1 MTRRDATDAG
11 QMSLAY
17 PDLVPGDQ
25 VRFPH
30 RRGWRFGVLV
40 GFDGRDAVIESRD
53 GGRRERISAGLVTPW
68 PPRP

>member
-1 MTRRDATDAG
+1 MARRDVTEAG

-53 GGRRERISAGLVTPW
+53 GGRRQRIPAGLVTPW